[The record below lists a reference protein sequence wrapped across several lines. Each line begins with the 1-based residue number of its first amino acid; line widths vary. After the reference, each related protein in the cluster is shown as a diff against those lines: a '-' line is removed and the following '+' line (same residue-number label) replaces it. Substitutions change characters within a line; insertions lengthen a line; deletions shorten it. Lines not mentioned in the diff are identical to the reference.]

1 MTNKNDRSVSERS
14 KGDWGM
20 GRRMLTIGIV
30 FLALSL
36 FGQFLCGI
44 LYGLAHDWMRMC
56 LYFFGSFLAILFCC
70 MMVLREALGGLFRH
84 LVTRSGEKHRV
95 PQPMPRW
102 ARVADIVATVSVPL
116 QIVLAILAGLHDRWL
131 TFGLWLLGCGVVIV
145 VSFSMGAGFKIRHWS
160 NYLRERDS

>member
-1 MTNKNDRSVSERS
+1 MTSKTDRSVSES
-14 KGDWGM
+14 FKGNWGM

-36 FGQFLCGI
+36 SVQFPCGI
-44 LYGLAHDWMRMC
+44 LYGLAHDWMRMY

-70 MMVLREALGGLFRH
+70 MMVLREEMGGLFRH
-84 LVTRSGEKHRV
+84 LATCSGQKHRV

-102 ARVADIVATVSVPL
+102 AKVADIAATGSVPL
-116 QIVLAILAGLHDRWL
+116 LIVLAILAGLHDRWL
-131 TFGLWLLGCGVVIV
+131 TFGLCLLGCGVVIV